1 MRGPSRR
8 YSRTSVPAEFKVL
21 HLLASNAGKVFSREK
36 ILDRLWGDEKAVLGR
51 TVDVHMKN
59 IRDKLGPTDRFIVN
73 IRGIGCK
80 LEL

>member
-1 MRGPSRR
+1 
-8 YSRTSVPAEFKVL
+8 
-21 HLLASNAGKVFSREK
+21 VFSREK